1 MEKHLSRSLSQPL
14 IGVATLSV
22 ALIALAASWAHGMA
36 LWSPDLE
43 SPPRL
48 ILALCSVGA
57 ITLAYRFPIYVR
69 HSTKICVCTV
79 PLYLITVFLDPSLG
93 ATTAGLGVLAG
104 ELVVRARHANSLSVV
119 ATHTGRWVLVVLV
132 ASPLAHAPLPTTDV
146 VLHSVVLVATGIV
159 LFAGDI
165 LTVPLALVPISDEPV
180 GRIVTSCLREGGL
193 VEAAQYAVGMLGTL
207 VVERQAWAL
216 ILLALPVVLLYLL
229 YKKDVDAD
237 TYELLEAMADAV
249 DLRDPYTVE
258 HARRVAELTK
268 GVLEELGRNGQEAA
282 LILVAARLHDVG
294 KVEVPDHI
302 LLKRGPL
309 TVEERAVMEAHTV
322 QGAHLLKRYSDF
334 ARIVEMV
341 RHHHERW
348 DGTGYPSGLKRA
360 DIPFGARIIAV
371 AESFDAM
378 TTDRS
383 YRRALSKD
391 RAAEILRDS
400 RGRQW
405 DPSVVDAFLRS
416 IGGRL
421 EHPMDPVPVLSVP
434 DAPEAIGS
442 VITA

>member
-1 MEKHLSRSLSQPL
+1 MERYLGRPLRQPL
-14 IGVATLSV
+14 IGVVTLSV
-22 ALIALAASWAHGMA
+22 ALIALAASWDHGTA
-36 LWSPDLE
+36 AWQTDLE
-43 SPPRL
+43 SPTRL

-69 HSTKICVCTV
+69 HSTKVCICTV
-79 PLYLITVFLDPSLG
+79 PLYLITVFLVPPL
-93 ATTAGLGVLAG
+93 AAATAGLGVLAG
-104 ELVVRARHANSLSVV
+104 EMVIRARHANSLSVV

-132 ASPLAHAPLPTTDV
+132 GSPLAHAPVPTTDV
-146 VLHSVVLVATGIV
+146 VLHSVLLVATGIV

-165 LTVPLALVPISDEPV
+165 LTVPLALVPIGDERV
-180 GRIVTSCLREGGL
+180 ERIILTCLRQGGL

-216 ILLALPVVLLYLL
+216 TLLALPMVLLYLL
-229 YKKDVDAD
+229 YKKEVDAD
-237 TYELLEAMADAV
+237 TYQLLETMADAV

-258 HARRVAELTK
+258 HSRRVVELTRSI
-268 GVLEELGRNGQEAA
+268 LEELGRNGQEAA

-309 TVEERAVMEAHTV
+309 TVEERAVMEAHPV
-322 QGAHLLKRYSDF
+322 QGADLLKCYPDF

-360 DIPFGARIIAV
+360 DMPFGARIVAV

-383 YRRALSKD
+383 YRRALSTD
-391 RAAEILRDS
+391 RAAEILRDG

-405 DPSVVDAFLRS
+405 DPLVVDAFLRS
-416 IGGRL
+416 IGGWL

-434 DAPEAIGS
+434 DAADAIGS
-442 VITA
+442 VVPA